1 MKILSILILLLL
13 NLHSKIIKASY
24 IINTKEIVSD
34 FVFNNKYLFIAN
46 IKGSIEIFDF
56 QSKKMIN
63 EIIFPLE
70 KTLKG
75 KNVRSKI
82 LSIDELNN
90 KLLIVRASIKPY
102 REVWLYENR
111 ILKKIISLEDKLS
124 IKEARFVSSEKII
137 LSSLGNELMS
147 YDLNESYMSYKRQ
160 IEESYFNDMELSEDK
175 KTLVSAS
182 ESGIVSL
189 IDVKSGDVLKTFSS
203 ENVDNIYKLAY
214 VKGTI
219 ITAGKDRRV
228 GVYQKNEKAYHL
240 KSNFFIYCVA
250 LSPSA
255 LTGVYTK
262 DEDSNLEV
270 FSLKSKKSL
279 YTLEGHFAVVDNIKF
294 INEYELFSS
303 GAEKKIF
310 YWKLK

>member
-1 MKILSILILLLL
+1 MKILSLLILLLL
-13 NLHSKIIKASY
+13 NLHSKTIKASY

-34 FVFNNKYLFIAN
+34 FVFNDKYLFIAN

-56 QSKKMIN
+56 QSKKMVN

-70 KTLKG
+70 QTLKG
-75 KNVRSKI
+75 KLVRSKI

-90 KLLIVRASIKPY
+90 KLLIVRSSVKAF
-102 REVWLYENR
+102 REVWVYENR
-111 ILKKIISLEDKLS
+111 ILRKIISLEDKLS
-124 IKEARFVSSEKII
+124 IKEARFASEGKII

-182 ESGIVSL
+182 ESGVVSL

-228 GVYQKNEKAYHL
+228 GVYQKGEKAYHL
-240 KSNFFIYCVA
+240 KSNFLIYCVA

-255 LTGVYTK
+255 LNAIYTK

>member
-1 MKILSILILLLL
+1 MKILSLLILLLL
-13 NLHSKIIKASY
+13 NLHSKTIKASY

-34 FVFNNKYLFIAN
+34 FVFNDKYLFIAN

-56 QSKKMIN
+56 QSKKMVN

-70 KTLKG
+70 QTLKG
-75 KNVRSKI
+75 KLVRSKI

-90 KLLIVRASIKPY
+90 KLLIVRSSVKAF
-102 REVWLYENR
+102 REVWVYENR
-111 ILKKIISLEDKLS
+111 ILRKIISLEDKLS
-124 IKEARFVSSEKII
+124 IKEARFASEGKII

-160 IEESYFNDMELSEDK
+160 IEESYFTDMELSSDK

-189 IDVKSGDVLKTFSS
+189 IDVKTGDILKTFSS
-203 ENVDNIYKLAY
+203 ENVDSIYKLAY

-228 GVYQKNEKAYHL
+228 GVYQKGEKAYHL
-240 KSNFFIYCVA
+240 KSNFLIYCVA

-255 LTGVYTK
+255 LNAIYTK

>member
-1 MKILSILILLLL
+1 MKILLILTLFFI
-13 NLHSKIIKASY
+13 NLYSQNIKPSY

-34 FVFNNKYLFIAN
+34 FVFNNKYLFIAT

-56 QSKKMIN
+56 KKKKMIN
-63 EIIFPLE
+63 EIVFPYE
-70 KTLKG
+70 KTTKLKLV
-75 KNVRSKI
+75 KTKI

-111 ILKKIISLEDKLS
+111 ILRKIISLEDKLS
-124 IKEARFVSSEKII
+124 IKEARFISNDKII
-137 LSSLGNELMS
+137 LSSLSNELIS
-147 YDLNESYMSYKRQ
+147 YDLNESYINYKKQ
-160 IEESYFNDMELSEDK
+160 IEQSYFSDMELSKDK

-189 IDVKSGDVLKTFSS
+189 INVKNGNILETFSS
-203 ENVDNIYKLAY
+203 QNVDNIYKLAY
-214 VKGTI
+214 VNNTI

-228 GVYQKNEKAYHL
+228 GVYQKGKKAYHI

-250 LSPSA
+250 LSPKA
-255 LTGVYTK
+255 LTAVYTK

-270 FSLKSKKSL
+270 FDIESKKSL
-279 YTLEGHFAVVDNIKF
+279 YTLKGHFALVNNIKF

-303 GAEKKIF
+303 GDEKKVF